1 MPKDRDQLSEPMY
14 LMGHCGHGSMLKHG
28 DLAGSGTKVLS
39 RAAKVPSASRSRTGT
54 RHTGAKRARE
64 LRGGGVSGWGIVRAR
79 WKISDG
85 MVSIGGKG
93 ETLGGA

>member
-1 MPKDRDQLSEPMY
+1 MPKDR
-14 LMGHCGHGSMLKHG
+14 GSSASRCTSWVIVVTEGMLKHG